1 MTLERTNEIGNI
13 RLDDY
18 IFAQIVKTGLTKGRG
33 RAFHASEKGK
43 LLGSQGINTGI
54 GEIASNI
61 KIKETEKSYTLEF
74 YIIMSFGASIRETT
88 KEILDYI
95 EYEMRGLFP
104 DKNGRI
110 ILKIVG
116 IKSKKIAARNIK
128 MTREYEAAR

>member
-54 GEIASNI
+54 GEITSNI
-61 KIKETEKSYTLEF
+61 KIKETTL
-74 YIIMSFGASIRETT
+74 AWLETRT
-88 KEILDYI
+88 LRLTAECTAICATEAFFLYFFFFCVCVCW
-95 EYEMRGLFP
+95 YLV
-104 DKNGRI
+104 
-110 ILKIVG
+110 LKICFVCFLL
-116 IKSKKIAARNIK
+116 
-128 MTREYEAAR
+128 